1 MVRESSKFTDKL
13 DFLKASERLESVAK
27 KTNIIYSEKF
37 SKLYNNE
44 VYLKPENLQKTGAF
58 KIRGAY
64 NKISKMSE
72 EDKEKGIISASAG
85 NHAQGVAYSANKLG
99 VKATIVMPTTTPLI
113 KVEGTKKYGVEV
125 VLYGDVYDEA
135 YGHALKLSEERGLV
149 FVHPFEDIDVIEGQ
163 GTIGLEIL
171 QQLPSCDIIIVP
183 IGGGG
188 LISGVAVAAK
198 RMNPNIKIIGAEP
211 EGASCMKQSLESG
224 EVVCLNTV
232 STIADGVAVKE
243 PGKMTYE
250 IVKDYVDEII
260 TVSDY
265 ETMEAFIEIM
275 ESHKLI
281 AESSG
286 ALPLAAARKI
296 KVKGKKVCCI
306 VSGGNIDMVSISSM
320 VQKGLVAKGRVFG
333 FSILLPDRPGE
344 LVNVAKILAEM
355 GANVIEVQHNQF
367 RTLDRLQD
375 VVLEVHA
382 EANGHDHIHK
392 IIDYFYEKGYQVK
405 MTY

>member
-1 MVRESSKFTDKL
+1 MRNSSKYTEKL
-13 DFLKASERLESVAK
+13 DFLKASERLEGVSK
-27 KTNIIYSEKF
+27 KTNLIYSEKF
-37 SKLYNNE
+37 SEMYGNKIYI
-44 VYLKPENLQKTGAF
+44 KPENLQKTGAF

-64 NKISKMSE
+64 NKIAKMT
-72 EDKEKGIISASAG
+72 KEKKDKGIISASAG
-85 NHAQGVAYSANKLG
+85 NHAQGVAYSAFKLG
-99 VKATIVMPTTTPLI
+99 VEATIVMPTTTPLI
-113 KVEGTKKYGVEV
+113 KVEGTRKYGVEV
-125 VLYGDVYDEA
+125 VLHGDVYDES
-135 YGHALKLSEERGLV
+135 YKHALKLAEERDLE

-171 QQLPSCDIIIVP
+171 QQLPSCDVIIAP

-198 RMNPNIKIIGAEP
+198 RMNPKIEIIGAEP
-211 EGASCMKQSLESG
+211 AGANCMLKSIENGQ
-224 EVVCLNTV
+224 VVCLDSV

-243 PGKMTYE
+243 PGYMTYDIAE
-250 IVKDYVDEII
+250 DYVDEIL
-260 TVSDY
+260 TATDF

-286 ALPLAAARKI
+286 ALPLAVARKM
-296 KVKGKKVCCI
+296 KGQGKKICCI

-320 VQKGLVAKGRVFG
+320 VQKGLVAKGRIFG
-333 FSILLPDRPGE
+333 FSILLRDRPGE
-344 LVNVAKILAEM
+344 LVNIAKILAEM
-355 GANVIEVQHNQF
+355 GANVIEVNHDQF
-367 RTLDRLQD
+367 KTLDRLQD